1 MKETLINVFSKVAYY
16 MATEVGE
23 IYQLL
28 AFKFFFP
35 AYIYIIFFTKPTE
48 IRIKALYQQIL
59 IKVYTGKD
67 FIDIIWNR
75 MDGIITDFKT
85 YYMENW
91 DYILFG
97 YALFSLTRNLI
108 KDWIRI

>member
-1 MKETLINVFSKVAYY
+1 MQETLMFFLKLHTIWQPKW
-16 MATEVGE
+16 GE

-48 IRIKALYQQIL
+48 IRMKALYQQIL

-67 FIDIIWNR
+67 FIDII
-75 MDGIITDFKT
+75 
-85 YYMENW
+85 
-91 DYILFG
+91 
-97 YALFSLTRNLI
+97 
-108 KDWIRI
+108 

>member
-48 IRIKALYQQIL
+48 IRMKALYQQIL

-67 FIDIIWNR
+67 FIDII
-75 MDGIITDFKT
+75 
-85 YYMENW
+85 
-91 DYILFG
+91 
-97 YALFSLTRNLI
+97 
-108 KDWIRI
+108 

>member
-1 MKETLINVFSKVAYY
+1 M
-16 MATEVGE
+16 
-23 IYQLL
+23 
-28 AFKFFFP
+28 
-35 AYIYIIFFTKPTE
+35 
-48 IRIKALYQQIL
+48 KALYQQIL